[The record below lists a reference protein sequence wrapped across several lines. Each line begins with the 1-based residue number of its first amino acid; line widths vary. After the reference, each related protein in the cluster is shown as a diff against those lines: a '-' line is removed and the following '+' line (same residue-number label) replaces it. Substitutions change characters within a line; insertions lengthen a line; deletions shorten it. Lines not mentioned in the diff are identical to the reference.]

1 MDNVKNIWLMFILFM
16 LLFPCSIFAEDIC
29 EETNAIKL
37 EDITVKGEA
46 IPRSLVPATVN
57 IVTEKEIEDLN
68 IQRTDEILEEV
79 PGIEIR
85 NFNQGGV
92 ANALIMRG
100 FRSGAHGGDVAIY
113 VDGIPL
119 NEGESHADG
128 YADMNVII
136 PLEIERVEV
145 YKGPSSPL
153 FGNFARAGAISF
165 ITKKTGIY
173 QKIRTKFGSF
183 DTLDVEG
190 AFGHKFSKSLQTN
203 MAFQFYRTDGY
214 QENSEWIK
222 GNFSS
227 RFSYKFS
234 EKFDASLSL
243 RFHSSEWDAPG
254 YIPEYQFND
263 RDWSREQAIN
273 AEDDGGEKEFY
284 SQRLD
289 FGYNFSQNIRL
300 LYWVYATQQD
310 FTRFAKFGYDPG
322 GQTERNYVR
331 HVYGTGGNIN
341 FDTNLASYPIF
352 AVLGLEYYYEN
363 TDWKRWNT
371 SNRVRIEQTQDREF
385 VIETFSLFSQLNI
398 EFSRYFRPQ
407 IGFRYDIFGGD
418 YDNHDPG
425 TSGFHYDMNDYSAFS
440 PKVGFHSLVLDSL
453 DLRVSY
459 SQGFAL
465 PKGEAKY
472 DPSINVDPVKI
483 QQYEI
488 GFTFTPLDQFFLDMA
503 AYILDTTNEIQEN
516 PPGSGQFEN
525 IGKTRRKGIELEFK
539 YKPLK
544 GLELFGNLSLMDA
557 KIIDNPDLSL
567 EGKKVKSVPKDIF
580 NLGFKYNSPL
590 GLIAIFK
597 WRHVG
602 KYYTDDLNEHT
613 YDGYDVVDSSFIYEI
628 TDKKGVSYKF
638 FVNVD
643 NLFDE
648 HYAQSVFYSRG
659 TNNYAVAWP
668 RTFWVG
674 FQASL

>member
-1 MDNVKNIWLMFILFM
+1 MKRIKFFGLFFGIIILIFNS
-16 LLFPCSIFAEDIC
+16 FPCLG
-29 EETNAIKL
+29 EESRDTESIKL

-46 IPRSLVPATVN
+46 IPYSIVPATINVITADQIGN
-57 IVTEKEIEDLN
+57 LT

-92 ANALIMRG
+92 ANAFIIRG
-100 FRSGAHGGDVAIY
+100 FRSAAHGGDAAIC

-153 FGNFARAGAISF
+153 FGNFARGGAVSF
-165 ITKKTGIY
+165 ITKKTGTY
-173 QKIRTKFGSF
+173 RKIKTEFGSF
-183 DTLDVEG
+183 DTLNVEG
-190 AFGHKFSKSLQTN
+190 AFGYKLFNFLQTN

-234 EKFDASLSL
+234 DKVDVGLSF
-243 RFHSSEWDAPG
+243 RFHGSEWDAPG
-254 YIPEYQFND
+254 YIPEYQFED
-263 RDWSREQAIN
+263 RDWAREQAVN

-289 FGYNFSQNIRL
+289 IGYNFSKNIRF
-300 LYWVYATQQD
+300 LYWIYATQQD
-310 FTRFAKFGYDPG
+310 FTRFAKFGYDPDN
-322 GQTERNYVR
+322 QTERNYVR
-331 HVYGTGGNIN
+331 NVYGSGGSIN
-341 FDTNLASYPIF
+341 FDTKIFSYP
-352 AVLGLEYYYEN
+352 VVGVGGLEYYYEN

-371 SNRVRIEQTQDREF
+371 SNRVRINQTQDRKF
-385 VIETFSLFSQLNI
+385 VIKTFSLFSQVNI
-398 EFSRYFRPQ
+398 NFSRYFRPQ
-407 IGFRYDIFGGD
+407 LGLRYDTFGGY

-425 TSGFHYDMNDYSAFS
+425 TCGFHHDMNDYSAIS
-440 PKVGFHSLVLDSL
+440 PKVGFHSLVFDFLDI
-453 DLRVSY
+453 RASY

-472 DPSINVDPVKI
+472 DPTVNVDPEKI
-483 QQYEI
+483 YQYEI
-488 GFTFTPLDQFFLDMA
+488 GFTFTPINQLFVDVA

-516 PPGSGQFEN
+516 PPGSGNFEN
-525 IGKTRRKGIELEFK
+525 IGKTRRKGVEVELN

-544 GLELFGNLSLMDA
+544 SLEIFGNLSVMDA
-557 KIIDNPDLSL
+557 KIIDNPDPSL
-567 EGKKVKSVPKDIF
+567 EGKKVKSIPNDIF
-580 NLGFKYNSPL
+580 NLGFKYTFPFRVSTRV
-590 GLIAIFK
+590 K

-602 KYYTDDLNEHT
+602 KYYTDDTNEHT
-613 YDGYDVVDSSFIYEI
+613 YDGYDVVDARFTYYFAKKDKNYTLFVEI
-628 TDKKGVSYKF
+628 D
-638 FVNVD
+638 NVF
-643 NLFDE
+643 NE
-648 HYAQSVFYSRG
+648 HYAQSVWYSRG

-674 FQASL
+674 LQAAF